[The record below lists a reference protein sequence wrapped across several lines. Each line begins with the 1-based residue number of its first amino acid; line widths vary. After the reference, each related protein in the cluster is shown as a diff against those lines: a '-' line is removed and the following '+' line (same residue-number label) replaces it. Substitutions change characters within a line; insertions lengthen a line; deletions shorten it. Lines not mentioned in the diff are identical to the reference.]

1 MLGGSNCKISGGRKN
16 MLGGSNCKISGG
28 KKKNKSKGGS
38 DCKIDGG
45 AKKRKDKKGK
55 GKKSSVKRRRGGG
68 FCIGNLHPYEDSASS
83 NNSSVP
89 VSAPQPTPTPIAA
102 SASMSP
108 ELQMEGGAKKRKAG
122 PYAKFVKKHFASVQK
137 KNPKFKA
144 TDCMKEIAKMWKAQ
158 KK

>member
-28 KKKNKSKGGS
+28 KKKNKSNGKKGEG
-38 DCKIDGG
+38 
-45 AKKRKDKKGK
+45 KKRGE
-55 GKKSSVKRRRGGG
+55 GKKSGVKRRKGGG
-68 FCIGNLHPYEDSASS
+68 FCIGNLHPYEDSMSS

-89 VSAPQPTPTPIAA
+89 ASASLPTPMPIAA

-108 ELQMEGGAKKRKAG
+108 EFQMEGGAKKRKAG

-137 KNPKFKA
+137 KHPSWKA
-144 TDCMKEIAKMWKAQ
+144 TDCMKEIAKMWRAQ

>member
-28 KKKNKSKGGS
+28 KKKKGSKGGS
-38 DCKIDGG
+38 GCKIEGG

-55 GKKSSVKRRRGGG
+55 DKKSGVKRRRGGG
-68 FCIGNLHPYEDSASS
+68 FCIGNLHPYEDSVSS

-89 VSAPQPTPTPIAA
+89 ALASPPTPAPIAA

-108 ELQMEGGAKKRKAG
+108 EPQMEGGAKKRKAG

>member
-28 KKKNKSKGGS
+28 KNKSKGGS
-38 DCKIDGG
+38 ACKIDGG
-45 AKKRKDKKGK
+45 AKKKN
-55 GKKSSVKRRRGGG
+55 GKKRGEGKKRGVKKRKGGG
-68 FCIGNLHPYEDSASS
+68 FCIGNLHPYEDSVSS
-83 NNSSVP
+83 NNSLVP
-89 VSAPQPTPTPIAA
+89 ASASLPTPMPIAA

-108 ELQMEGGAKKRKAG
+108 EFQMEGGAKKRKAG

-137 KNPKFKA
+137 KHPSWKA
-144 TDCMKEIAKMWKAQ
+144 TDCMKEIAKMWRAQ